1 MFSRPHHQRIALI
14 LQMLDGNL
22 LRRNSC
28 LFGGGTAIAL
38 SHSEFRE
45 SVDMDFLV
53 SDMTCYRQLR
63 QLASSVQGIN
73 SFVREG
79 AGTLDR
85 SRDIRADQYGIRT
98 MLMVGEFPIKF
109 EIILE
114 ARISLDAP
122 DPSRQICGIST
133 LSEMDMVTS
142 KLLANS
148 DRWNDPS
155 VFSRD
160 LIDLAMMGPETK
172 VLNQAINKAKQAYGE
187 CITHDLVKAIDS
199 MQTRPEWLER
209 CIEALKVNTPQAAV
223 WQMIRSL
230 RNHLKNEPTM

>member
-1 MFSRPHHQRIALI
+1 MFARDHHQRIALV
-14 LQMLDGNL
+14 LQMLDGDL

-38 SHSEFRE
+38 SHGEFRE

-53 SDMTCYRQLR
+53 SDMTGYRQLR
-63 QLASSVQGIN
+63 QLAAGVQGIN
-73 SFVREG
+73 AFLRES

-98 MLMVGEFPIKF
+98 MLAVGEHSIKF

-114 ARISLDAP
+114 ARIRLDTP
-122 DPSRQICGIST
+122 DPARQICGIST
-133 LSEMDMVTS
+133 LSERDMVTS

-160 LIDLAMMGPETK
+160 LIDLAMMAPKAKILE
-172 VLNQAINKAKQAYGE
+172 QAINKAEEAYGE
-187 CITHDLVKAIDS
+187 CITRDLIKAIDS
-199 MQTRPEWLER
+199 IQARPDRLER
-209 CIEALKVNTPQAAV
+209 CIKTLKINTPQAAV
-223 WQMIRSL
+223 WQKIRSL
-230 RNHLKNEPTM
+230 KHLIDPERIP